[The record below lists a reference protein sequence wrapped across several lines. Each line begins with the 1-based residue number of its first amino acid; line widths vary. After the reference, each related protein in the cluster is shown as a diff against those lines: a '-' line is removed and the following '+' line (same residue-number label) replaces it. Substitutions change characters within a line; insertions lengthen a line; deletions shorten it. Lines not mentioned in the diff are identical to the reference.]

1 MESVDLTFFG
11 LFQITWNLG
20 QVGIWCQVL
29 PHTGKPYKME
39 LSRAKQVLGT
49 SGKGLLVARNIP
61 SFGTEEIKKID
72 LLLQQNYF
80 TMM

>member
-1 MESVDLTFFG
+1 
-11 LFQITWNLG
+11 
-20 QVGIWCQVL
+20 
-29 PHTGKPYKME
+29 ME

-72 LLLQQNYF
+72 LLLQHKIILQWCKQNYF
-80 TMM
+80 ITDSKVSLSQPVIYPS

>member
-1 MESVDLTFFG
+1 
-11 LFQITWNLG
+11 
-20 QVGIWCQVL
+20 
-29 PHTGKPYKME
+29 ME

>member
-1 MESVDLTFFG
+1 MAWSLLTSHFWIISDH
-11 LFQITWNLG
+11 LEPWPS
-20 QVGIWCQVL
+20 IWCQVL

-72 LLLQQNYF
+72 LLLQHKIILQ
-80 TMM
+80 